1 MNKITFLVIIIHE
14 LQNSVIIISNGGII
28 VNKTIRQNRL
38 VQIIDQN
45 IVTSQEELMN
55 LLKQEDIDATQAT
68 ISRDIRDL
76 NIVKIRDSQGHL
88 RYQVFNAAEHSPNV
102 KFRRT
107 FRSVVLDVTQIQFI
121 NIIKTLPHNG
131 DLLAEMIDQ
140 QNLPEVAAT
149 IAGHDTILVFST
161 DENNAQQMQ
170 SYFQSLIGKLS

>member
-14 LQNSVIIISNGGII
+14 LQNSVIMVSNGGII

-55 LLKQEDIDATQAT
+55 LLKQEGIDATQAT

-76 NIVKIRDSQGHL
+76 NIVKIRDSRGHL

-107 FRSVVLDVTQIQFI
+107 FRSVVLDVTQ
-121 NIIKTLPHNG
+121 IIKTLPHNG

>member
-1 MNKITFLVIIIHE
+1 MMTLLYNVI
-14 LQNSVIIISNGGII
+14 NGGII

-38 VQIIDQN
+38 VQIINQN

-55 LLKQEDIDATQAT
+55 LLKQEGIDATQAT

-76 NIVKIRDSQGHL
+76 NIVKIRDQNGHL

-107 FRSVVLDVTQIQFI
+107 FRNVVLDVTQIQFI

-131 DLLAEMIDQ
+131 DLLTEMIDQ

-149 IAGHDTILVFST
+149 IAGQDTILVFST
-161 DENNAQQMQ
+161 NEDSARQMRD
-170 SYFQSLIGKLS
+170 YFQSLIGKE